1 MVAKLYH
8 ILLCAAALALVA
20 CNAYYYEDYT
30 QTLNRFE
37 LKVANFVELDS
48 IILRQDSLDVD
59 LFYPD
64 TIVNVSLKH
73 DHRFRNY
80 QPKDSTLLAN
90 SDSASATMVTLSVN
104 RANSSANPL
113 SFEFKMDIEYAAT
126 DYAGDDHIPYWSGV
140 STTRFYLDIFGCNDI
155 NCETAEKIVWH
166 NGNYSNVLVLGPDD
180 FKFSKKNFEQFCDGD
195 CSDYTKEYSFNLKID
210 HPRIKLDADIQQG
223 YIECREKVS
232 SGNWG

>member
-1 MVAKLYH
+1 MMTRLLH
-8 ILLCAAALALVA
+8 ILLCIAVLALEA

-30 QTLNRFE
+30 QTLNRYD

-64 TIVNVSLKH
+64 TVVSSVFKH

-80 QPKDSTLLAN
+80 QPVDSILLVN
-90 SDSASATMVTLSVN
+90 SDSSSATMVSLSVN

-126 DYAGDDHIPYWSGV
+126 DYAGDDHRPYWSGV

-180 FKFSKKNFEQFCDGD
+180 FKFSKRSFEQFYDGD
-195 CSDYTKEYSFNLKID
+195 CSDYTREYSFNLKID
-210 HPRIKLDADIQQG
+210 HPRIKLDANIQQG
-223 YIECREKVS
+223 YIECREKVP